1 MARCYFTA
9 DILQRRRKAAVPPCG
24 CHVTAGTGGCHPSF
38 CSIDVLLEQK
48 HFASLQGTGRSIC
61 HVRAGVSPR
70 SPRVCPSGTLR
81 GLSHPEEHLEEAN
94 GSPRWVGAGTSADPT
109 GSACELHR
117 NSPPGLGTR
126 CSKWSP
132 RLAMVRKT
140 FSCSLPVH
148 YENPLKGAF
157 RTTKPFK
164 RILLEATKATL
175 TALAFKS
182 TWVFKLWK
190 TLFYFSKFLCVCF
203 SRLGL
208 LTGFREMFSVIASVR
223 KCITRL
229 IPITIFKTICKHI
242 LHKMDI
248 QIHGSLPQ

>member
-1 MARCYFTA
+1 MPPF
-9 DILQRRRKAAVPPCG
+9 LLLRRRPLRAKALCFPARHREVNLSRS
-24 CHVTAGTGGCHPSF
+24 GGCEP
-38 CSIDVLLEQK
+38 
-48 HFASLQGTGRSIC
+48 
-61 HVRAGVSPR
+61 

-109 GSACELHR
+109 GSACEPHR

-164 RILLEATKATL
+164 GILLKATKATL

-208 LTGFREMFSVIASVR
+208 LTGFREMFSVIAWVR
-223 KCITRL
+223 KCIMRL

-242 LHKMDI
+242 LHKKWIFRYMDLCLSNNI
-248 QIHGSLPQ
+248 KLL